1 MGKISNNTNK
11 NKGFTLVEVLLLTI
25 VLILVGGLVYLGFKQ
40 VNKQSETSTSS
51 TTATTTETTPVKDE
65 TADWFTYA
73 PDSKAYSIRIP
84 DGWQLHYLTDDNG
97 GTGDPYSWDGKEL
110 SYKAGTKATI
120 IQDTGGRDGSY
131 IPFVL
136 SSEPKNISIQGDQ
149 QSQYKTNSGM
159 DVTKYLYVQGADQEG
174 FKSPPVGTKIYTW
187 RITQAT
193 KTIVIEHGFI
203 PGDTDNSVLVEKM
216 INTLKIN

>member
-1 MGKISNNTNK
+1 MGKISNNTN
-11 NKGFTLVEVLLLTI
+11 NKGFTLVEVLLLTV

-51 TTATTTETTPVKDE
+51 TTATTTKTTPVKDE
-65 TADWFTYA
+65 TADWFTYT

-120 IQDTGGRDGSY
+120 IQDIGGRDGSY
-131 IPFVL
+131 FPFVL
-136 SSEPKNISIQGDQ
+136 ISEPKNDFKEGDQ
-149 QSQYKTNSGM
+149 HSQYKTNSGM

-174 FKSPPVGTKIYTW
+174 FMPPPVGTKIYTW
-187 RITQAT
+187 SITQAT
-193 KTIVIEHGFI
+193 KTIVIKHSFI

>member
-1 MGKISNNTNK
+1 MGKISNNTN
-11 NKGFTLVEVLLLTI
+11 NKGFTLVEVLLLI
-25 VLILVGGLVYLGFKQ
+25 VVLILVGGLGYLGYKQ
-40 VNKQSETSTSS
+40 VNKQSETSTS
-51 TTATTTETTPVKDE
+51 VKDE
-65 TADWFTYA
+65 TADWFTYE

-84 DGWQLHYLTDDNG
+84 DGWHLHYYTDDKG
-97 GTGDPYSWDGKEL
+97 GATLDTLGSEEL

-120 IQDTGGRDGSY
+120 TGDPYTYDAKISKDIGGFNADY
-131 IPFVL
+131 FPFVL
-136 SSEPKNISIQGDQ
+136 FSYTEDLFIQGDQ

>member
-1 MGKISNNTNK
+1 MGKISNNTN
-11 NKGFTLVEVLLLTI
+11 NKGFTLVEVLLLTV

-65 TADWFTYA
+65 TADWFTYT

-84 DGWQLHYLTDDNG
+84 DGWQLHYVTG
-97 GTGDPYSWDGKEL
+97 GAGDPSSWDGKEL

-120 IQDTGGRDGSY
+120 IQDISGRDGSY
-131 IPFVL
+131 FAFAL

-159 DVTKYLYVQGADQEG
+159 DVTKYLYVAQRVDPEG
-174 FKSPPVGTKIYTW
+174 FYPPPVGTKIYTW